1 MFFKSGLD
9 YQALSLPDRFDWDE
23 KKRLS
28 ESKIFLIGCQN
39 VIPSEI
45 LKKQRSIEK

>member
-9 YQALSLPDRFDWDE
+9 YQALSLPDRFNWDE
-23 KKRLS
+23 KKQLN
-28 ESKIFLIGCQN
+28 ESKIFFEWMSN

-45 LKKQRSIEK
+45 SKKQRSIEK